1 MNCAR
6 RVLLAAIIMIS
17 VFFLPASTA
26 AAPENDEESIEE
38 RLKEQLQTY
47 DMSQWDAVLSSETSG
62 VLPTEYSSVSDMVEG
77 IALGDMP
84 LDAQGVFDT
93 HSARRHAARRA
104 RCVLYC
110 QIWIKSGNGSMYR
123 QRPH

>member
-38 RLKEQLQTY
+38 QLKEQLQTY
-47 DMSQWDAVLSSETSG
+47 DMSQWDAALSNETSG

-93 HSARRHAARRA
+93 VKFGLKAE
-104 RCVLYC
+104 L
-110 QIWIKSGNGSMYR
+110 KSSIS
-123 QRPH
+123 